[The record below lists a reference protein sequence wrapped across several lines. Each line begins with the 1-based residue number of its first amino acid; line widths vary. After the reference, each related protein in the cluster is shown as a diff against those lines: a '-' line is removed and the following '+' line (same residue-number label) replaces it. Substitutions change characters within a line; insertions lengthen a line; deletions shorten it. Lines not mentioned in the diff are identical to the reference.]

1 MSEEPSMSVKAYLDV
16 GGGKFEVRR
25 FGLPEAMA
33 TNFTCMKE
41 KISGVFSL
49 SGQPLTLSWKDSEND
64 DIVISSDEE
73 LMEAITDSLSGT
85 STSLFRIFVTVGARP
100 DLGPNNSLPGSES
113 GALHEGVVCD
123 GCEGSIRGF
132 RYSCMQCK
140 DFDLCAACEHKGK
153 HHEHRVMRV
162 PTPGAKGGPKF
173 WWREHGGPPGHFS
186 TSFGVNTENGGNTF
200 SQSSSSTSAGPNAFG
215 GWGAEGP
222 HYRGRRRGCGRGRRG
237 WGGWFGRPW
246 GGAWMGGF
254 GGPNGPNMPGT
265 PQASSQNQQQ
275 QQQSSQKEDPQQKQ
289 QQQQQQSCGNSS
301 TGQFSGED
309 CEWNE
314 ESCPFM
320 EAQDAAEFS
329 EEAARD
335 AARAAAEAGKMAE
348 EVAAQASQFASQFAS
363 QMASEHVA
371 NVMKGI
377 WTAWS
382 GQEGAQARA
391 TAGSVPEGGETAATN
406 SNTGSNQTRNENNS
420 GSGSQEDAYLRT
432 IGNTVASML
441 DPLGIDVEVS
451 VDHNGIRQRC
461 ADTPAKGSN
470 NQTTATTTA
479 AAATTTNSST
489 TPSAPVAA
497 TATQT
502 PPPTPVAMATQT
514 PIIAFTQ
521 TTQTRQ
527 ANSTPTVT
535 IPSSEESSRSSSQE
549 PEQMEVTAPT
559 NIQEIEME
567 ADHSSDN
574 EWTMVNE
581 SPVAAPASAPSPQAM
596 SSDRGQGSQAKSP
609 PIVNYPNLTEFRPPT
624 PRHPNP
630 VIQRAIDQMLA
641 MGYNNEDGWLTQL
654 LEAKHGDINKVLD
667 LLQPAKKSK

>member
-1 MSEEPSMSVKAYLDV
+1 MSEEQSMSVKAYLDV
-16 GGGKFEVRR
+16 GGGKYEVRR

-33 TNFTCMKE
+33 TNFTCLKE

-49 SGQPLTLSWKDSEND
+49 SGQPIILFWKDNEND
-64 DIVISSDEE
+64 DITISCDEE
-73 LMEAITDSLSGT
+73 LMEAIADSVSRT
-85 STSLFRIFVTVGARP
+85 STNLFRIYIQIGTRP

-113 GALHEGVVCD
+113 GAIHEGIVCD
-123 GCEGSIRGF
+123 GCEGPIRGF
-132 RYSCMQCK
+132 RYRCMHCK

-153 HHEHRVMRV
+153 HHEHRVMRL
-162 PTPGAKGGPKF
+162 PKPEAKGGPKF
-173 WWREHGGPPGHFS
+173 WWRENCGPAGNFS
-186 TSFGVNTENGGNTF
+186 TSFGVNAESGGNTF
-200 SQSSSSTSAGPNAFG
+200 SQSSSSSTSGAGMGWGEGPNPGF
-215 GWGAEGP
+215 
-222 HYRGRRRGCGRGRRG
+222 RGRRGRRGHGFGRGRG

-254 GGPNGPNMPGT
+254 GCPPGPNNMPGT
-265 PQASSQNQQQ
+265 PPSTSQNQQQ
-275 QQQSSQKEDPQQKQ
+275 NTQKEDSQKQKQ
-289 QQQQQQSCGNSS
+289 QQTCGNSN
-301 TGQFSGED
+301 TGSFSNEE
-309 CEWNE
+309 CSWNE

-329 EEAARD
+329 EEMARES
-335 AARAAAEAGKMAE
+335 ARVAEESSKIAE
-348 EVAAQASQFASQFAS
+348 EVAAQASQFASQMAS

-382 GQEGAQARA
+382 GQEGTQARA
-391 TAGSVPEGGETAATN
+391 AAGTPLQSDTP
-406 SNTGSNQTRNENNS
+406 GSNDRTETNKTQADNNS
-420 GSGSQEDAYLRT
+420 GTGSQADAYLRT

-461 ADTPAKGSN
+461 ADGPGNSGNKTTTCTSAG
-470 NQTTATTTA
+470 TATATA
-479 AAATTTNSST
+479 STSTATA
-489 TPSAPVAA
+489 SAPVAGTATQTPPRTPIA

-502 PPPTPVAMATQT
+502 PIVAAM
-514 PIIAFTQ
+514 Q
-521 TTQTRQ
+521 TTQMQQT
-527 ANSTPTVT
+527 NTKPTVT
-535 IPSSEESSRSSSQE
+535 VPSSEDSSRSSSQE

-581 SPVAAPASAPSPQAM
+581 NQVAGPTSSPSL
-596 SSDRGQGSQAKSP
+596 QGAHAKSP
-609 PIVNYPNLTEFRPPT
+609 QNVNYPNLAEFRPST

-630 VIQRAIDQMLA
+630 VIQRAVEQMLA

-667 LLQPAKKSK
+667 LLQPAKKN

>member
-1 MSEEPSMSVKAYLDV
+1 MSEEQSMSVKAYLDV
-16 GGGKFEVRR
+16 GGGKYEVRR

-49 SGQPLTLSWKDSEND
+49 SGQPIILFWKDNEND
-64 DIVISSDEE
+64 DITISCDEE
-73 LMEAITDSLSGT
+73 LMEAIADSVSRT
-85 STSLFRIFVTVGARP
+85 STNLFRIYIKIGTRP

-113 GALHEGVVCD
+113 GAVHEGIVCD
-123 GCEGSIRGF
+123 GCEGPIRGF
-132 RYSCMQCK
+132 RYRCMHCK

-153 HHEHRVMRV
+153 HHEHRVMRL
-162 PTPGAKGGPKF
+162 PTPEAKGGPKF
-173 WWREHGGPPGHFS
+173 WWRENNGPAGNFS
-186 TSFGVNTENGGNTF
+186 TSFGVNSENGGNTF
-200 SQSSSSTSAGPNAFG
+200 SQSTSSSTSAGG
-215 GWGAEGP
+215 GWGEGP
-222 HYRGRRRGCGRGRRG
+222 SFRGRRGRRGHGFGRGRG

-246 GGAWMGGF
+246 GGAWMGQGF
-254 GGPNGPNMPGT
+254 NCGPGPNNMPG
-265 PQASSQNQQQ
+265 ASPGASQNQQQ
-275 QQQSSQKEDPQQKQ
+275 QQQNSTKEGSQK
-289 QQQQQQSCGNSS
+289 QQQQQQSCGNSNAGS
-301 TGQFSGED
+301 FSNEE
-309 CEWNE
+309 CSWNE
-314 ESCPFM
+314 ENCPFM

-329 EEAARD
+329 EEMARET
-335 AARAAAEAGKMAE
+335 ARVAEESSKIAE
-348 EVAAQASQFASQFAS
+348 EVAAQASQFASQMAS

-382 GQEGAQARA
+382 GQEGTQARA
-391 TAGSVPEGGETAATN
+391 SAGSVPQSGTSTPNNSNN
-406 SNTGSNQTRNENNS
+406 SNTNKTQNESNS
-420 GSGSQEDAYLRT
+420 GTGSEADAYLRT

-461 ADTPAKGSN
+461 ADAPGN
-470 NQTTATTTA
+470 NDNKTTTTA
-479 AAATTTNSST
+479 STST
-489 TPSAPVAA
+489 TSNTTSTSTATSTIPATA

-502 PPPTPVAMATQT
+502 PPRTPVATATQT
-514 PIIAFTQ
+514 PVVVAMQ
-521 TTQTRQ
+521 TTQQQQT
-527 ANSTPTVT
+527 SSSPTVI
-535 IPSSEESSRSSSQE
+535 IPSSEDSSRSSSQE

-581 SPVAAPASAPSPQAM
+581 SQVAGSTSSPSL
-596 SSDRGQGSQAKSP
+596 QGALAKSP
-609 PIVNYPNLTEFRPPT
+609 QTVNYPNLTEFRPST

-630 VIQRAIDQMLA
+630 VIQRAVEQMLA

-667 LLQPAKKSK
+667 LLQPAKKN